1 MDKPMDAWQIVL
13 LVVVVL
19 VVLAL
24 LAWAATRRQR
34 TAKREAQAREH
45 LTEARE
51 RQARAESARAAADEK
66 AAQLRRE
73 RAELEQRMA
82 QQERESAE
90 LAADADRDQ
99 ARAAELQQRAR
110 KLAPQLS
117 DDAAATG
124 AGVTAGT
131 AADRD
136 GDGLAD
142 RTVRDTG
149 TQAGTY
155 DPAYRDRD
163 GLADGTVRDTDTG
176 TGTGTDVGTYAD
188 RTDRDRDGDGYTD
201 GTVDDRPPATTYR
214 HTAPVTDP
222 ESTTGP
228 VDDSG
233 AHRLG
238 DGDEGAGARETVV
251 DRQTVVD
258 RDGDGY
264 ADETVQQTY
273 VDRDGDGVADD
284 EERGGGLRRLKDR
297 LTGRVDDGDQTVEDR
312 DVPGAPRRRP

>member
-142 RTVRDTG
+142 RTVTADRDG
-149 TQAGTY
+149 
-155 DPAYRDRD
+155 D
-163 GLADGTVRDTDTG
+163 GLADRTVRDTDTG
-176 TGTGTDVGTYAD
+176 TGTDTGTDVGTYAD